1 MSKAKVAS
9 LDAPAQIDADTA
21 PRAFYAAICDLNGI
35 FRGKRLPGS
44 KLDSAQG
51 GGIRMPMSSIG
62 VDIWGTDVA
71 GTCLTMD
78 QGDLDGVC
86 TTTGRD
92 LIDLGWAPDGNQP
105 FLHLWMSK
113 EDGSPYFADA
123 RQLLAEVLA
132 RFAKLGLRPVVAS
145 EVEFYLLDAQ
155 EGGLDPAQGRFS
167 GLPSGSDN
175 IYSISELV
183 EVSGFLDE
191 VYARAA
197 ACGIEVEAA
206 TAEGAPRQFEFNLL
220 HQPDALKAADDT
232 VLFKQ
237 ILRNVAQRHGKEA
250 SFMAKPFPD
259 HAGSG
264 MHVHFSIIDENGHNI
279 FDDGSATGSDML
291 RHAVA
296 GLLDSMAE
304 MTLAFAPHLNSYRRL
319 CPGGLA
325 PTTVAWG
332 YENRTSALRIPAG
345 PSIARRIEHRVAGAD
360 ANPYIMLAAILGG
373 ALDGMQRKAVPP
385 EPVACNSH
393 EMDLPSLALDWRS
406 ALERFESSACAKTI
420 LHPEFVEAFAACK
433 RQEQEVF
440 AARVTE
446 FELQTY
452 RLSV

>member
-1 MSKAKVAS
+1 MTQMTMTSPDKASAGAAS
-9 LDAPAQIDADTA
+9 QSQP
-21 PRAFYAAICDLNGI
+21 AFYAAICDLNGI
-35 FRGKRLPGS
+35 FRGKRLPGG
-44 KLDSAQG
+44 KLASTLAQG
-51 GGIRMPMSSIG
+51 ARMPMSSVG

-71 GTCLTMD
+71 GTCLTME

-86 TTTGRD
+86 LPTGRD
-92 LIDLGWAPDGNQP
+92 LTDLGWAQNGSQP

-113 EDGSPYFADA
+113 EDGTPYFADA
-123 RQLLAEVLA
+123 RQLLAHILD
-132 RFAKLGLRPVVAS
+132 RFDELGLRPVVAT
-145 EVEFYLLDAQ
+145 EVEFYLLDQATG
-155 EGGLDPAQGRFS
+155 EGPSQGRFA

-191 VYARAA
+191 VYDRAA

-206 TAEGAPRQFEFNLL
+206 TAEGAPRQFEFNLV

-232 VLFKQ
+232 IFFKQ
-237 ILRNVAQRHGKEA
+237 ILRNAAQRHGKEA
-250 SFMAKPFPD
+250 SFMAKPFPEC
-259 HAGSG
+259 AGSG
-264 MHVHFSIIDENGHNI
+264 MHVHFSIIDQDGRNI
-279 FDDGSATGSDML
+279 FDDGSEMGADAL
-291 RHAVA
+291 RHAVG

-304 MTLAFAPHLNSYRRL
+304 LTLAFAPHLNSYRRL

-345 PSIARRIEHRVAGAD
+345 PSAARRIEHRVAGAD
-360 ANPYIMLAAILGG
+360 ANPYIVLAAILGG
-373 ALDGMQRKAVPP
+373 ALDGLQRKAVPP
-385 EPVACNSH
+385 APVASNSH
-393 EMDLPSLALDWRS
+393 EAGLPSLALDWRS
-406 ALERFESSACAKTI
+406 ALERFEQSATAKSI
-420 LHPEFVEAFAACK
+420 LDPEFVEAFAACK
-433 RQEQEVF
+433 HQEQEVF